1 MNANDLRDI
10 EAHLEALESLTKLFR
25 TLWFDHIKGDIE
37 DEKVKAYLMVYE
49 DAFPGL
55 DHVIGFVRK
64 NSKALAAGEKTQ
76 EDFEVLTQTLL
87 NREIETDL
95 EIEEDFDLEL
105 LDEEA
110 LEEEILDEEILD
122 EDEIS
127 EELTNDEREALQRVD
142 QDDIDALFIEDSN
155 GVGPDGGADDEVKA
169 FFAEEEAGSPE
180 EAGDLDALLGDAED
194 EEEEEAGDLDALLG
208 DAEDE
213 EEVPAEI
220 SEDEMAA
227 LLGDEE
233 ESQPAKTKKKSP
245 SKKKKA
251 KSSTDDDAGN
261 GEKAISQDEIDA
273 LFG

>member
-194 EEEEEAGDLDALLG
+194 EEE
-208 DAEDE
+208 
-213 EEVPAEI
+213 VPAEI

-261 GEKAISQDEIDA
+261 GEKAIRQDEIDA

>member
-25 TLWFDHIKGDIE
+25 TLWFDHIKGDIK

-49 DAFPGL
+49 DALPGL
-55 DHVIGFVRK
+55 DQVIGFVRK
-64 NSKALAAGEKTQ
+64 NSKALAGGEKIQ
-76 EDFEVLTQTLL
+76 ESFEVLTQILL

-95 EIEEDFDLEL
+95 EIEEDFDIEL

-110 LEEEILDEEILD
+110 LEEEILD

-127 EELTNDEREALQRVD
+127 EELTNDEREALQKVD
-142 QDDIDALFIEDSN
+142 QGDIDALFIEDSN
-155 GVGPDGGADDEVKA
+155 GVGPDGEVDDEVKA
-169 FFAEEEAGSPE
+169 FFAEEEA
-180 EAGDLDALLGDAED
+180 A
-194 EEEEEAGDLDALLG
+194 EEEEEVDLDSLLG
-208 DAEDE
+208 DEDD
-213 EEVPAEI
+213 EVPAEI

-233 ESQPAKTKKKSP
+233 ESESEKPKKKSP
-245 SKKKKA
+245 PKKKKA
-251 KSSTDDDAGN
+251 KSATDDDAGN
-261 GEKAISQDEIDA
+261 GEQAISQDEIDA